1 LRLGATH
8 MSATGAAS
16 APDIRVVE
24 RLERL
29 PITTWQV
36 KARVIVGV
44 ATFFDAFD
52 ALTIAY
58 VLPALIPLF
67 KMGPQEIGLL
77 ISSSYVGQIFGAL
90 FFGWIAERYGRMPAM
105 IGSIALFAV
114 MSIACALAWDYNS
127 FFIFRF
133 IQGIGLG
140 GEVPVAATF
149 IIEMTGAK
157 NRGRFLLLYELIFP
171 IGLLA
176 AALAGRLLVP
186 TLGWQSMFYLG
197 ALPAIIALV
206 LRFVLPESPRWL
218 ASRGR
223 SQEAEKALKQIEDG
237 VEKAYGR
244 PLPPPASAPAP
255 QAKRASWRDLFAGI
269 YLSRTLVIWTL
280 WFCAYFV
287 GYGLSTWLPSLYTSI
302 MKVPLTTALN
312 YALIAQSVTFLGA
325 LTCALAIDKV
335 GRRNW
340 VMLAF
345 GGGVVGFS
353 IMWWTGTPT
362 AEYVLILGTLTAMFV
377 TTNSL
382 ALYVYTPEL
391 YPTRVRAIGVST
403 ATAWLRLASAIAPA
417 TVGYLIGNNY
427 GLPSVWLMFA
437 CVAGV
442 GVLVAALFAIET
454 KNRVLEDI
462 SP

>member
-1 LRLGATH
+1 MTTAQAG
-8 MSATGAAS
+8 

-29 PITTWQV
+29 PLTRWQV

-58 VLPALIPLF
+58 VLPVLIPLF
-67 KMGPQEIGLL
+67 KMSPQDVGLL
-77 ISSSYVGQIFGAL
+77 ISSSYVGQIIGAL

-149 IIEMTGAK
+149 IIEMTGAHK
-157 NRGRFLLLYELIFP
+157 RGRFLLLYELIFP
-171 IGLLA
+171 VGLVA
-176 AALAGRLLVP
+176 AALAGRMMVP
-186 TLGWQSMFYLG
+186 TLGWESMFYVG
-197 ALPAIIALV
+197 AIPAIIALV
-206 LRFVLPESPRWL
+206 LRVVLPESPRWL

-223 SQEAEKALKQIEDG
+223 MEEAEKALHIIETG
-237 VEKAYGR
+237 VEKAYGQ
-244 PLPPPASAPAP
+244 PLPAPSPQPAP
-255 QAKRASWRDLFAGI
+255 KMTPASWRDLFGGI
-269 YLSRTLVIWTL
+269 YLGRTFMIWSL
-280 WFCAYFV
+280 WFCAYFI
-287 GYGLSTWLPSLYTSI
+287 GYGLSTWLPSMYMSV
-302 MKVPLTTALN
+302 MKTPLTTALN
-312 YALIAQSVTFLGA
+312 YALIAQCVSFIGS
-325 LTCALAIDKV
+325 LTCALVIDRI

-340 VMLAF
+340 VMIAF

-353 IMWWTGTPT
+353 IMYLTGTPT
-362 AEYVLILGTLTAMFV
+362 AEHVLILGALTAMFV
-377 TTNSL
+377 STNSL

-391 YPTRVRAIGVST
+391 YPTRVRALAVST
-403 ATAWLRLASAIAPA
+403 ATAWLRLASAIAPIC
-417 TVGYLIGNNY
+417 VGWLLGNKF
-427 GLPSVWLMFA
+427 GLPAVWMMFA
-437 CVAGV
+437 GVAVIGI
-442 GVLVAALFAIET
+442 LITALFAIET
-454 KNRVLEDI
+454 KERVLEEI

>member
-1 LRLGATH
+1 MSMAT
-8 MSATGAAS
+8 S
-16 APDIRVVE
+16 APAQDIKVVE

-29 PITTWQV
+29 PITSWQV

-58 VLPALIPLF
+58 VLPVLVPLF
-67 KMGPQEIGLL
+67 KMSPQDVGFL
-77 ISSSYVGQIFGAL
+77 ISSSYVGQIIGAL
-90 FFGWIAERYGRMPAM
+90 LFGWVAERYGRMPAM
-105 IGSIALFAV
+105 IGSIALFAI

-171 IGLLA
+171 VGLVA
-176 AALAGRLLVP
+176 AALAGRLMVP
-186 TLGWQSMFYLG
+186 NWGWQSMFYVG
-197 ALPAIIALV
+197 AIPAIIALV

-223 SQEAEKALKQIEDG
+223 MEEAEKALRTIEQG
-237 VEKAYGR
+237 VEKAYGQ
-244 PLPPPASAPAP
+244 PLPPLSAAPAAAVQP
-255 QAKRASWRDLFAGI
+255 PTWRDLFAGV
-269 YLSRTLVIWTL
+269 YLRRTLMVWAL
-280 WFCAYFV
+280 WFCAYFI
-287 GYGLSTWLPSLYTSI
+287 GYGLSTWLPTMYMSQ
-302 MKVPLTTALN
+302 MKTPLTTALN
-312 YALIAQSVTFLGA
+312 YALIAQCVSFFGS
-325 LTCALAIDKV
+325 LTCALVIDKI

-340 VMLAF
+340 VMMAF

-353 IMWWTGTPT
+353 IMWFTGTPT
-362 AEYVLILGTLTAMFV
+362 AEHVLVMGALTALFV
-377 TTNSL
+377 STNSL

-391 YPTRVRAIGVST
+391 YPTRVRAFAVSI
-403 ATAWLRLASAIAPA
+403 ATAWLRLASAIAPIA
-417 TVGYLIGNNY
+417 VGFILGNGY
-427 GLPSVWLMFA
+427 GLPRVWLMFA
-437 CVAGV
+437 VVAVIGV
-442 GVLVAALFAIET
+442 AVVALFAIET
-454 KNRVLEDI
+454 KNRVLEEI
-462 SP
+462 SR

>member
-1 LRLGATH
+1 
-8 MSATGAAS
+8 MSDPSSAA
-16 APDIRVVE
+16 AADIKVVE

-29 PITTWQV
+29 PLTAWQI

-58 VLPALIPLF
+58 VLPVLIPLF
-67 KMGPQEIGLL
+67 KISPQEVGLL
-77 ISSSYVGQIFGAL
+77 ISSSYAGQIIGAL

-105 IGSIALFAV
+105 IGSIAVFAV
-114 MSIACALAWDYNS
+114 MSIACAFAWDYQS
-127 FFIFRF
+127 LFIFRF

-171 IGLLA
+171 VGLVA
-176 AALAGRLLVP
+176 AAIAGRLIVP
-186 TLGWQSMFYLG
+186 TWGWQYMFYLG
-197 ALPAIIALV
+197 AIPAIIALV

-223 SQEAEKALKQIEDG
+223 MYEAEKALRVIEQG
-237 VEKAYGR
+237 VEKAYGK
-244 PLPPPASAPAP
+244 PVPPPSPAPAP
-255 QAKRASWRDLFAGI
+255 LAQRASWRDLFAGI
-269 YLSRTLVIWTL
+269 YLNRTMMVWSL
-280 WFCAYFV
+280 WFCAYFI
-287 GYGLSTWLPSLYTSI
+287 GYGLSTWLPTMYMSI
-302 MKVPLTTALN
+302 MKTPLTTALN
-312 YALIAQSVTFLGA
+312 YALTAQCITFFGS
-325 LTCALAIDKV
+325 LTCALVIDRM

-340 VMLAF
+340 ILMAF
-345 GGGVVGFS
+345 AGGVVGFS
-353 IMWWTGTPT
+353 VMWLTGTPT
-362 AEYVLILGTLTAMFV
+362 AEHVLVLGALTALFV
-377 TTNSL
+377 STNSL

-417 TVGYLIGNNY
+417 MVGYLIGNGF

-437 CVAGV
+437 I
-442 GVLVAALFAIET
+442 VAAIGALIVGLFAIET
-454 KNRVLEDI
+454 KERVLEEI

>member
-1 LRLGATH
+1 MMRATPE
-8 MSATGAAS
+8 ATK
-16 APDIRVVE
+16 DIRVVE

-29 PITTWQV
+29 PITSWQV
-36 KARVIVGV
+36 KARVIVGI

-67 KMGPQEIGLL
+67 KMGPQEIGFL
-77 ISSSYVGQIFGAL
+77 ISSSYVGQIIGAL
-90 FFGWIAERYGRMPAM
+90 AFGWIAERFGRMPAM

-114 MSIACALAWDYNS
+114 MSVACAFARDYQS

-157 NRGRFLLLYELIFP
+157 GRGRFLLLYELIFP
-171 IGLLA
+171 VGLVA
-176 AALAGRLLVP
+176 AALAGRLMVP

-197 ALPAIIALV
+197 ALPAIIALL
-206 LRFVLPESPRWL
+206 LRVVLPESPRWL

-223 SQEAEKALKQIEDG
+223 MQEAEAALKRIEDG
-237 VEKAYGR
+237 VEQAYGK
-244 PLPPPASAPAP
+244 PLPPPSPAP
-255 QAKRASWRDLFAGI
+255 SPLAQPASWRDLFAGV
-269 YLSRTLVIWTL
+269 YLRRTLMIWAL
-280 WFCAYFV
+280 WFCAYFI
-287 GYGLSTWLPSLYTSI
+287 GYGLSTWLPTMYMQI
-302 MKVPLTTALN
+302 MKTPLTTALN
-312 YALIAQSVTFLGA
+312 YALVAQCVSFFGS
-325 LTCALAIDKV
+325 LTCALVIDKI
-335 GRRNW
+335 GRKNW

-345 GGGVVGFS
+345 GGGVIGFFV
-353 IMWWTGTPT
+353 MWLTGTPT
-362 AEYVLILGTLTAMFV
+362 AEDVLILGALTGLFIS
-377 TTNSL
+377 TNSL

-391 YPTRVRAIGVST
+391 YPTRVRAVGVST

-417 TVGYLIGNNY
+417 VVGYLIANGH

-437 CVAGV
+437 VVSVIGIAITW
-442 GVLVAALFAIET
+442 LFAIET
-454 KNRVLEDI
+454 KERILEDI